1 MERSEWPEDDAHD
14 ADARNAGDPSAAEP
28 GTHAYPPA
36 PLPPH
41 ERAWRHPSELGG
53 ATWAHTEPPLAIGR
67 GLLITTGAIGG
78 LLSLAVLWAMLPSA
92 GPGSMASPTVVTS
105 TANNASGSV
114 ITARPDTLVATSLE
128 ARLPSTT
135 VRPSPV
141 TTAAPVDSTT
151 TTLENPDTTASTQ
164 LVAQLESAPV
174 AVSISDSLVITTARA
189 IPAGSTFITVTGA
202 DGQPH
207 DATVLMVD
215 RDLGLAV
222 LSTAAAATASYGIG
236 PAAAEGDVVTVLGAL
251 PTSANVSVDATGHLT
266 LDAWAD
272 SMAEGTPVVNADGLL
287 VGMCSHGSSGP
298 VLVSVAN
305 VAAMLHPPKSAKTG
319 PWLGV
324 HVAEGDNGS
333 PLIDRIDANGP
344 AAAAGIIAGDAIAA
358 IDGVAVSGVE
368 QLKATLAA
376 YVPTDTITLTIIH
389 ADQTS
394 TDIPVTLATTP
405 SM

>member
-1 MERSEWPEDDAHD
+1 M
-14 ADARNAGDPSAAEP
+14 
-28 GTHAYPPA
+28 
-36 PLPPH
+36 PPH
-41 ERAWRHPSELGG
+41 ERTWRHPSELGR
-53 ATWAHTEPPLAIGR
+53 ATWTHTEPPLAIGR

-92 GPGSMASPTVVTS
+92 GRGSIASPTVVTS
-105 TANNASGSV
+105 TANSAPGSV

-135 VRPSPV
+135 VRPSVV
-141 TTAAPVDSTT
+141 TTAAPEDSTT
-151 TTLENPDTTASTQ
+151 TTLENPETTVNSQQA
-164 LVAQLESAPV
+164 AELESAPV

-189 IPAGSTFITVTGA
+189 IPAGSTLITVTGA

-215 RDLGLAV
+215 RELGLAV
-222 LSTAAAATASYGIG
+222 LSTGAAATSSYGIG
-236 PAAAEGDVVTVLGAL
+236 PAAAAGDVVTVLGAL
-251 PTSANVSVDATGHLT
+251 PTSANVSVDAAGRLT

-298 VLVSVAN
+298 ELVSVAN
-305 VAAMLHPPKSAKTG
+305 VAAMLHLPNSAKTG

-324 HVAEGDNGS
+324 HVVEGDHGS
-333 PLIDRIDANGP
+333 PLIDRVDANGP

-358 IDGVAVSGVE
+358 VDGVAVTVVE
-368 QLKATLAA
+368 ELKATLAT
-376 YVPTDTITLTIIH
+376 YLPTDTITLTIVH
-389 ADQTS
+389 ADQTA